1 MKPKLIAITGASL
14 ALIGIFIA
22 GMGIGMNARY
32 DGQGSGTR
40 LTWIGIA
47 ITFVF
52 ALGTIFFS
60 IQQAKKTKDNSD
72 RQ

>member
-1 MKPKLIAITGASL
+1 MKPKIIAITGVCF

-22 GMGIGMNARY
+22 GLGIGMNDRP

-40 LTWIGIA
+40 LTWIGIG

-52 ALGTIFFS
+52 ALGLMFLS
-60 IQQAKKTKDNSD
+60 IQQAKKTKDASEK
-72 RQ
+72 Q